1 MQRRLEMAQHQTEQ
15 LTQPLTFQ
23 TLRGLLVAV
32 REAVPA
38 DTSLLAELLGQLSKR
53 TLQLRYMSARP
64 FSTEV
69 IWQEAARMTHRH
81 AHDHLTLVATVRRH
95 DSEEAIA
102 VAELVR
108 DRQTPTAGE
117 IALVVRDDE
126 QRQGIGSF
134 LLWQLVCAAQ
144 RSGVTR
150 LHGNLLAENRAV
162 RRLIS
167 TLGLPHT
174 ATISR
179 GEIEAIIYVPAQFEE
194 HALARYSK
202 KLAA

>member
-1 MQRRLEMAQHQTEQ
+1 MAQHQTEQ

-23 TLRGLLVAV
+23 TLRGLLVVV

-38 DTSLLAELLGQLSKR
+38 DTSLLAGLLGQLSKR
-53 TLQLRYMSARP
+53 TLELRYMSSRP
-64 FSTEV
+64 FTAEV
-69 IWQEAARMTHRH
+69 IWQEAARMVQGHTDNHM
-81 AHDHLTLVATVRRH
+81 TLVATVHRH

-126 QRQGIGSF
+126 QRQRIGSF

-150 LHGNLLAENRAV
+150 LHGNMLAENRAIQ
-162 RRLIS
+162 RLIRA
-167 TLGLPHT
+167 LGLPHT
-174 ATISR
+174 ATMSH
-179 GEIEAIIYVPAQFEE
+179 GELYVIIHVPAQLEG
-194 HALARYSK
+194 HARAGYGQRR
-202 KLAA
+202 AA